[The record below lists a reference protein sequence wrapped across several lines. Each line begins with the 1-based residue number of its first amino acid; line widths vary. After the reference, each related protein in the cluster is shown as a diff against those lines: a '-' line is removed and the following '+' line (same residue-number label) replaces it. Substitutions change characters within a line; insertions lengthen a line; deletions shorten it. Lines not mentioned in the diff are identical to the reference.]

1 MKRFLSFFDKTCFTK
16 KYPVPIKIIV
26 VNSSA
31 PFSLKNRM
39 KLTLSTWV
47 RFQYQVIEYNTW
59 ISERYLHW
67 KWLKQDKT
75 YKRNASFVLR
85 LKKEVKNGY
94 EKYTVDSVKLTTPV
108 WLK

>member
-1 MKRFLSFFDKTCFTK
+1 M
-16 KYPVPIKIIV
+16 
-26 VNSSA
+26 
-31 PFSLKNRM
+31 
-39 KLTLSTWV
+39 
-47 RFQYQVIEYNTW
+47 
-59 ISERYLHW
+59 HW